1 MLYFCTRFQAA
12 ETATLQVRNSKAI
25 RIVADAEIAIINK
38 TKDMNENIEIM
49 AKLEEIK
56 QISLLGAKDVFNI
69 DDVAA
74 YTGLSK
80 GYIYKLTHERRI
92 PFAKGGGKMLF
103 FKREDI
109 NAWLLQNKVSSQQ
122 ELEQMAAAYVLNN
135 PRKGGRK

>member
-1 MLYFCTRFQAA
+1 
-12 ETATLQVRNSKAI
+12 
-25 RIVADAEIAIINK
+25 
-38 TKDMNENIEIM
+38 MNENIEIM

-56 QISLLGAKDVFNI
+56 QISLMGAKDVFNI

-122 ELEQMAAAYVLNN
+122 ELEQLAAAYVLNN

>member
-1 MLYFCTRFQAA
+1 M
-12 ETATLQVRNSKAI
+12 ETATPQARNPKAM
-25 RIVADAEIAIINK
+25 RIVADVEIAIINK

-56 QISLLGAKDVFNI
+56 QISLMGAKDVFNI

-135 PRKGGRK
+135 PKKGGRK